1 MHIFIW
7 KNLNIFF
14 DLKAQGLDPYG
25 SCLIA
30 KKRGFTLV
38 MRIKML
44 RLVYGL
50 TLEQAKEEV
59 IKVDHG
65 GISLSDYQA
74 SLLPSLKA
82 AIEADGL
89 D

>member
-1 MHIFIW
+1 MEEFKH
-7 KNLNIFF
+7 FF

-30 KKRGFTLV
+30 KKRFTPI

-44 RLVYGL
+44 RLVYGV